1 MLEQDLIEKVYQL
14 FRSLLQIANTKGEK
28 ASQRLT
34 LIVQLLQLNA
44 VGSADDARPIEPLA
58 A

>member
-1 MLEQDLIEKVYQL
+1 
-14 FRSLLQIANTKGEK
+14 LLQIANTKGEK